1 MLFAIVDGG
10 IGAIIATVIVVVSTV
25 AGAATNSGEKK

>member
-10 IGAIIATVIVVVSTV
+10 IGAIISTIIAVVSVV